1 MKEIVLDAKREN
13 LPQLFE
19 FITKTLREY
28 SDDEKTIRKVK
39 LCVEE
44 AFMNIAAYAYDPEV
58 GPAKV
63 SVTALGEPYPLRVQ
77 VVFTDNGKPF
87 NPLKAENP
95 DVESGLEDRQ
105 VGGLGIF
112 LIKKEMD
119 DITYEYRDGQNILT
133 LEKKFEK
140 V

>member
-44 AFMNIAAYAYDPEV
+44 AFMNIAAYAYNPEV

-87 NPLKAENP
+87 NPLKAESP

>member
-87 NPLKAENP
+87 NPLKAESP

>member
-87 NPLKAENP
+87 NPLKAESP

-133 LEKKFEK
+133 LEKKFEN

>member
-44 AFMNIAAYAYDPEV
+44 AFMNIAAYAYNPEV
-58 GPAKV
+58 GPTKV

-87 NPLKAENP
+87 NPLKAESP

-112 LIKKEMD
+112 LIRKEMD

>member
-1 MKEIVLDAKREN
+1 MNEIVLDAKKEN
-13 LPQLFE
+13 LPQLFD
-19 FITKTLREY
+19 FLTTTLREY

-44 AFMNIAAYAYDPEV
+44 AFLNIANYAYDPDV
-58 GPAKV
+58 GKAKV
-63 SVTALGEPYPLRVQ
+63 SVTALGDPYPFRIQ
-77 VVFTDNGKPF
+77 VVFTDKGKPF
-87 NPLKAENP
+87 NPLKADSP
-95 DVESGLEDRQ
+95 DVESDAEDRK

-133 LEKKFEK
+133 LEKILEK
-140 V
+140 A

>member
-1 MKEIVLDAKREN
+1 MKEIVLDARREN

-44 AFMNIAAYAYDPEV
+44 AFMNIAAYAYNPEV

-63 SVTALGEPYPLRVQ
+63 SVTVLGEPYPLRVQ

-87 NPLKAENP
+87 NPLKAESP

>member
-44 AFMNIAAYAYDPEV
+44 AFMNIAAYAYNPEV

>member
-1 MKEIVLDAKREN
+1 MKEIILDAKREN
-13 LPQLFE
+13 LPVLFE
-19 FITKTLREY
+19 FITNTLKEY
-28 SDDEKTIRKVK
+28 SDDAKTIRKVK

-44 AFMNIAAYAYDPEV
+44 VFMNIATYAYDPEV

-63 SVTALGEPYPLRVQ
+63 SVMALGDPYPFKVQ
-77 VVFTDNGKPF
+77 VIFTDSGKPF
-87 NPLKAENP
+87 NPLEATRP
-95 DVESGLEDRQ
+95 DTESGIEERP

>member
-19 FITKTLREY
+19 FLTKTLREY
-28 SDDEKTIRKVK
+28 SDDEKSIRKVK

-44 AFMNIAAYAYDPEV
+44 AFMNIANYAYNPEV

-63 SVTALGEPYPLRVQ
+63 SVTALGDPYPLRVQ
-77 VVFTDNGKPF
+77 VVFTDKGKPF
-87 NPLKAENP
+87 NPLKAETP
-95 DVESGLEDRQ
+95 DVESDAEGRL

-119 DITYEYRDGQNILT
+119 DITYEYKDGQNILT
-133 LEKKFEK
+133 LEKKFDK